1 MLMRDEGKMAEQGS
15 IVIML
20 GGHSGYRPG
29 RFYGVMGTGLPVS
42 LSSMR
47 RTKGNA

>member
-1 MLMRDEGKMAEQGS
+1 MLMRGEGKMAEQSS
-15 IVIML
+15 IVIIL
-20 GGHSGYRPG
+20 GGHSGYRPVK
-29 RFYGVMGTGLPVS
+29 FLGVMGTGLPVS